1 MQGVTNIMDEIIY
14 SYTRKDA
21 IVDGV
26 LIDVTET
33 ASETGIIL
41 PTALTDTVWENCVE
55 WDKADA
61 DRKQIHQDMDGR
73 LWDVLYMAYHAIRNN
88 PTQSVLRY
96 ELYRV
101 PRCGTGRKAREI
113 VLKIMC
119 GPGDQ
124 GEPVLTIMMPEED

>member
-1 MQGVTNIMDEIIY
+1 MQRVTNKMDKIIY

-21 IVDGV
+21 IDDGV
-26 LIDVTET
+26 LVDVTET
-33 ASETGIIL
+33 ASEAGIIL

-96 ELYRV
+96 KLYRV
-101 PRCGTGRKAREI
+101 PRCGVGRKAREI
-113 VLKIMC
+113 TLKIMC

-124 GEPVLTIMMPEED
+124 GEPVLTIMMTEED